1 MPKPRRHRLIEID
14 LPEFGV
20 NARPLPPSLH
30 DFQSGDV
37 EGWHNPVRISLQQGK
52 PVVGVTLSTP
62 SVEIAAQAAEMG
74 FDFLWIEMEHSP
86 ITLETARNMILA
98 TRGSRAM
105 PFIRVP
111 VVELWTAK
119 RVMDMGALGVIF
131 PFVSSAETARIAAD
145 ACKYPP
151 HGRRGSGAG
160 LATFRWPAPGG
171 YYDFADNNIV
181 VVTNIEDTAAIENID
196 AIAATPGID
205 VLFIGTS
212 DLSFSLGLRGEQ
224 NHPLVLDAIKK
235 VVRAAQQAGK
245 AVGRPL
251 PKTDQYS
258 RFVDEGFTFFQAQ
271 TEINLLA
278 AGAQAYLTPLGKWHP
293 SVGPRP
299 MY

>member
-1 MPKPRRHRLIEID
+1 MKSQDQEIV
-14 LPEFGV
+14 PWE
-20 NARPLPPSLH
+20 
-30 DFQSGDV
+30 
-37 EGWHNPVRISLQQGK
+37 NPVRVSLREGK
-52 PVVGVTLSTP
+52 PVVGITLSIP
-62 SVEIAAQAAEMG
+62 SPEIAAQAADMG

-98 TRGSRAM
+98 TRGSRTM

-111 VVELWTAK
+111 VVDLWTAK

-131 PFVSSAETARIAAD
+131 PFVSSAESAQLAAA

-151 HGRRGSGAG
+151 SGRRGSGAG

-171 YYDFADNNIV
+171 YYDFADKNIV
-181 VVTNIEDTAAIENID
+181 VVTNIEDTEAIGNID

-212 DLSFSLGLRGEQ
+212 DLSFSLGLRGDQ
-224 NHPLVLDAIKK
+224 NHPSLHEAIAK
-235 VVRAAQQAGK
+235 VVRAAHREGK

-251 PKTDQYS
+251 VRAD
-258 RFVDEGFTFFQAQ
+258 RFEEFVSQGFTFFQAQ
-271 TEINLLA
+271 TEINLMA
-278 AGAQAYLTPLGKWHP
+278 AGAEAYLKPLGKWCP

>member
-1 MPKPRRHRLIEID
+1 M
-14 LPEFGV
+14 V
-20 NARPLPPSLH
+20 NQ
-30 DFQSGDV
+30 QSGEV
-37 EGWHNPVRISLQQGK
+37 ESWQNPVRISLREGK
-52 PVVGVTLSTP
+52 PVVGLTLSTP
-62 SVEIAAQAAEMG
+62 SVEIAAQGADMG

-86 ITLETARNMILA
+86 ITLETARNIILA

-131 PFVSSAETARIAAD
+131 PFVSSSQTARLAAD

-151 HGRRGSGAG
+151 IGLRGSGAG

-171 YYDFADNNIV
+171 YYDFADKNIV
-181 VVTNIEDTAAIENID
+181 VVVNIEDTAAIENVD

-212 DLSFSLGLRGEQ
+212 DLSFSLGLRGQ
-224 NHPLVLDAIKK
+224 QDHPLVLDAIKE
-235 VVRAAQQAGK
+235 VVRAAHQAGK

-251 PKTDQYS
+251 AKPDLYN

-278 AGAQAYLTPLGKWHP
+278 AGAQAYLTPLDKWRA

>member
-1 MPKPRRHRLIEID
+1 MSEQFIPGKRDIAPWE
-14 LPEFGV
+14 
-20 NARPLPPSLH
+20 
-30 DFQSGDV
+30 
-37 EGWHNPVRISLQQGK
+37 NPVRQSLQNGS
-52 PVVGVTLSTP
+52 PVVGVTISTT
-62 SVEIAAQAAEMG
+62 SVEIAAQIADMG

-86 ITLETARNMILA
+86 ITLETARNIILA
-98 TRGSRAM
+98 TRGSRTM

-111 VVELWTAK
+111 ANELWTAK

-131 PFVSSAETARIAAD
+131 PFVSSAEGAKRAAD

-151 HGRRGSGAG
+151 LGLRGSGAG

-171 YYDFADNNIV
+171 YYDFADKNIMV
-181 VVTNIEDTAAIENID
+181 ITNIEEAAAVENID
-196 AIAATPGID
+196 AIADTPGID

-212 DLSFSLGLRGEQ
+212 DLSFSLGLRGRQ
-224 NHPLVLDAIKK
+224 NEPVL
-235 VVRAAQQAGK
+235 QQAINKIASVAHRTGK

-251 PKTDQYS
+251 VNASQYQE
-258 RFVDEGFTFFQAQ
+258 FVDAGFTFFQAQ

-278 AGAQAYLTPLGKWHP
+278 AGAEAYLKPLNKWRP

>member
-1 MPKPRRHRLIEID
+1 MAE
-14 LPEFGV
+14 ETAV
-20 NARPLPPSLH
+20 A
-30 DFQSGDV
+30 QW
-37 EGWHNPVRISLQQGK
+37 ENPIRAALREGK
-52 PVVGVTLSTP
+52 PVFGITISTP
-62 SVEIAAQAAEMG
+62 SVEIAAQAADMG

-131 PFVSSAETARIAAD
+131 PFVSTAETARIAAQ

-151 HGRRGSGAG
+151 EGLRGSGAG

-171 YYDFADNNIV
+171 YYDFADRNIV
-181 VVTNIEDTAAIENID
+181 VVTNIEDKTALENID
-196 AIAATPGID
+196 AIAGTPGVD

-212 DLSFSLGLRGEQ
+212 DLSFSLGLRGKQ
-224 NHPLVLDAIKK
+224 DHPLLLDAIRK
-235 VVRAAQQAGK
+235 VVQAAQKAGK

-251 PKTDQYS
+251 VDAARYKQ
-258 RFVDEGFTFFQAQ
+258 FMDEGFTFFQAQ
-271 TEINLLA
+271 TEINLMA
-278 AGAQAYLTPLGKWHP
+278 AGAQAYLTPLNKWCP
-293 SVGPRP
+293 SLGPRP

>member
-1 MPKPRRHRLIEID
+1 LEATGAAVRSAK
-14 LPEFGV
+14 FGSSESELMKEEQTPV
-20 NARPLPPSLH
+20 LSW
-30 DFQSGDV
+30 
-37 EGWHNPVRISLQQGK
+37 ENPVLASLREKK
-52 PVVGVTLSTP
+52 PVVGMTLSTP

-111 VVELWTAK
+111 AVELWTAK

-131 PFVSSAETARIAAD
+131 PFVSTAEQARLAASACR
-145 ACKYPP
+145 YPP
-151 HGRRGSGAG
+151 IGGRGSGAG

-171 YYDFADNNIV
+171 YYDFADKNII
-181 VVTNIEDTAAIENID
+181 VVTNIEDTMAMDNLD
-196 AIAATPGID
+196 AIADTPGID

-212 DLSFSLGLRGEQ
+212 DLSFSLGFRGRQDPPELQ
-224 NHPLVLDAIKK
+224 AAIKK
-235 VVRAAQQAGK
+235 VVTAAHRAGK

-251 PKTDQYS
+251 VDAQYYGQ
-258 RFVDEGFTFFQAQ
+258 FVDEGFTFFQSQ
-271 TEINLLA
+271 TEINLMA
-278 AGAQAYLTPLGKWHP
+278 AGAERYLSVLNKWRP
-293 SVGPRP
+293 TVGPRP

>member
-1 MPKPRRHRLIEID
+1 MDDRK
-14 LPEFGV
+14 GMT
-20 NARPLPPSLH
+20 A
-30 DFQSGDV
+30 
-37 EGWHNPVRISLQQGK
+37 WTNPIREAIRDGK
-52 PVVGVTLSTP
+52 PVFGITISTP
-62 SVEIAAQAAEMG
+62 SVEIAAQAADMG

-98 TRGSRAM
+98 TRGSRTM

-131 PFVSSAETARIAAD
+131 PFVSTAETAEIAAQ

-151 HGRRGSGAG
+151 AGVRGSGAG

-171 YYDFADNNIV
+171 YYDFADDNIV
-181 VVTNIEDTAAIENID
+181 VVTNIEDTTALQNID

-205 VLFIGTS
+205 VLFIGVS
-212 DLSFSLGLRGEQ
+212 DLSFSLGLRGRQEE
-224 NHPLVLDAIKK
+224 PALLDAIHK
-235 VVRAAQQAGK
+235 VVEAAHRAGK

-251 PKTDQYS
+251 VDVRQYQ

-271 TEINLLA
+271 TEINFMA
-278 AGAQAYLTPLGKWHP
+278 AAAEAYLAPLGKWRP
-293 SVGPRP
+293 SLGPRP